1 MEADKIKYA
10 QGIQSMQY
18 MRDRDQKGKII
29 AEYIWIDGAQFI
41 RGKARTLDGPVNSLK
56 EIPDWNFDGSSCYM
70 ATTENSEII
79 IKPVAYFPD
88 PFRGGDNILVLTE
101 TWKWEDTT
109 YKKLV
114 PGNTNFR
121 HFAK

>member
-1 MEADKIKYA
+1 MA
-10 QGIQSMQY
+10 Y
-18 MRDRDQKGKII
+18 MKDRDQKGKII